1 MLSYGG
7 AHCVRSFTGKGQIEN
22 NKKAASGCDCFDWMA
37 NNLTLNGTRSSKWLA
52 DMHEIYSHDPVG
64 QERYHVSFFKWT
76 FDFDRRS
83 FVWTRW
89 KSKCKVSTALG
100 LKVIFKSL
108 DANEN
113 DNNFLLYYLSTS
125 LSCGVVRARAQ
136 AQLENEVCKKYGFAC
151 DK

>member
-1 MLSYGG
+1 
-7 AHCVRSFTGKGQIEN
+7 
-22 NKKAASGCDCFDWMA
+22 MA

-64 QERYHVSFFKWT
+64 LERYHVSFFKWT

-108 DANEN
+108 DAKKNHKSFCSIICLHPFPAGWSGPEHRPN
-113 DNNFLLYYLSTS
+113 LKMRFAKVVGSPAILLRYNLSNICTTN
-125 LSCGVVRARAQ
+125 LSGIFV
-136 AQLENEVCKKYGFAC
+136 
-151 DK
+151 